1 MIFLK
6 EHSVQKNSNHHSCD
20 FCGKSKEGVEKLIV
34 GEFSAICNDCVD
46 LCIDILKD
54 DKVKKFP
61 ADETKQI
68 FNPVSIKDF
77 LDSYVIGQ
85 DEAKIAMSV
94 AVCQHFKRIN
104 NPNKEIQ
111 LEKTNV
117 LLMGPTGCG
126 KTMMA
131 KKIADYLDLPFAICD
146 ATGITEAGYVGDD
159 VESVLVRLL
168 NAADGD
174 LEKAQRG
181 IVYIDEIDKLA
192 RKGES
197 TSITRDVSGEGV
209 QQGLLKMIEGSIM
222 RLPSDNK
229 RKHPRGEMNEID
241 TNHILFI
248 CGGAFVGLEKII
260 QKRTSSSSVGF
271 HSTPVNKDKAVTS
284 YHDVT
289 TKDLIAF
296 GLIPEFI
303 GRFGLITAV
312 DELSEDQLV
321 SILKEPKNSLI
332 QQYQYLFQLDGI
344 DLSFESDAYSAIA
357 ERAKQMKT
365 NARGLKNILEKTLL
379 PYQFEAIDL
388 VARGLTKIS
397 ISKDTVEGKPATLI
411 FEKQNEKAK

>member
-1 MIFLK
+1 M
-6 EHSVQKNSNHHSCD
+6 QKNDNHHCD
-20 FCGKSKEGVEKLIV
+20 FCGKSKEDVEKLIV
-34 GEFSAICNDCVD
+34 GEGAAICSDCID

-61 ADETKQI
+61 ADETNRLY
-68 FNPVSIKDF
+68 NPVLIKDF
-77 LDSYVIGQ
+77 LDQFIIGQ

-111 LEKTNV
+111 LDKSNV
-117 LLMGPTGCG
+117 LLLGPTGCG
-126 KTMMA
+126 KTFLA
-131 KKIADYLDLPFAICD
+131 KKIAEYLDLPFAICD

-159 VESVLVRLL
+159 VESVLLRLI

-174 LEKAQRG
+174 IEKAQRG
-181 IVYIDEIDKLA
+181 VVYIDEIDKLA

-209 QQGLLKMIEGSIM
+209 QQGLLKMVEGSIM
-222 RLPSDNK
+222 RVPNSDK
-229 RKHPRGEMNEID
+229 RKHPKGDMSEID
-241 TNHILFI
+241 TTHILFI
-248 CGGAFVGLEKII
+248 CGGAFVGLDKII
-260 QKRTSSSSVGF
+260 ARRQDTNSVGF
-271 HSTPVNKDKAVTS
+271 TGAVGKKDKELNN

-289 TKDLIAF
+289 TKDLITF

-312 DELSEDQLV
+312 EELTEDQLV
-321 SILKEPKNSLI
+321 SILTDVKSSPI
-332 QQYQYLFQLDGI
+332 QQYQYLFKLDGL
-344 DLSFESDAYSAIA
+344 DLEFDESSLKEVAK
-357 ERAKQMKT
+357 RAKDMKT
-365 NARGLKNILEKTLL
+365 NARGLRNILEKTLL

-388 VARGLTKIS
+388 VERGLTKII

-411 FEKQNEKAK
+411 FNNVKNEKSQ

>member
-1 MIFLK
+1 
-6 EHSVQKNSNHHSCD
+6 
-20 FCGKSKEGVEKLIV
+20 
-34 GEFSAICNDCVD
+34 
-46 LCIDILKD
+46 
-54 DKVKKFP
+54 
-61 ADETKQI
+61 
-68 FNPVSIKDF
+68 
-77 LDSYVIGQ
+77 
-85 DEAKIAMSV
+85 
-94 AVCQHFKRIN
+94 
-104 NPNKEIQ
+104 
-111 LEKTNV
+111 
-117 LLMGPTGCG
+117 
-126 KTMMA
+126 MMA
-131 KKIADYLDLPFAICD
+131 KKIAEYLNLPFAICD

-174 LEKAQRG
+174 VEKAQRG

-248 CGGAFVGLEKII
+248 CGGAFVGLDKII
-260 QKRTSSSSVGF
+260 QKRTSTNSVGF
-271 HSTPVNKDKAVTS
+271 HSKPIDKDKPLAS

-312 DELSEDQLV
+312 DELSEEQLIA
-321 SILKEPKNSLI
+321 ILKEPKNSLI

-344 DLSFESDAYSAIA
+344 DLTFEPDAYAAVA

-379 PYQFEAIDL
+379 PYQFEAIDF

-411 FEKQNEKAK
+411 FEKQNEKTK